1 MAKKQASE
9 TKIVQLVAAPTG
21 LLTKGVEASEGVEAV
36 AAQHVLALGLTE
48 DGKIVVVTPDELET
62 DVAL

>member
-9 TKIVQLVAAPTG
+9 TKIIQLVSAPVG
-21 LLTKGVEASEGVEAV
+21 LLVKGVEATEGVDAT

-48 DGKIVVVTPDELET
+48 DGKIVAITPDEVEE
-62 DVAL
+62 DVTL